1 MKISLWKSQSII
13 YVKEYLIGFS
23 LPSKI
28 LYKNKAKQ
36 ILELAKTQSFAPEY
50 TNRIQGYTEGFR
62 QF

>member
-23 LPSKI
+23 LPWKI

-36 ILELAKTQSFAPEY
+36 ILELAKTQSFA
-50 TNRIQGYTEGFR
+50 QGYTEGFR
-62 QF
+62 QFKNK